1 MVLYPLFQAGWFD
14 LMDCLDLSHRMEE
27 SKMEVLD
34 CVEVIVE
41 KETYAREGVHLGMQG
56 WICFEQ
62 CTEDYWLVNF
72 PQYGE
77 KDDIAEI
84 SIREKDL
91 KLIPVMNPNV
101 NERIKAQFDA
111 KASSEKLSDVGDD
124 DLSGYM
130 I

>member
-1 MVLYPLFQAGWFD
+1 
-14 LMDCLDLSHRMEE
+14 
-27 SKMEVLD
+27 MEVLD

-62 CTEDYWLVNF
+62 CTEGYWLVNF

-84 SIREKDL
+84 SIKEEDL
-91 KLIPVMNPNV
+91 KVIPVMNAIV
-101 NERIKAQFDA
+101 NEQIKAKYDAEDSFGKAFD
-111 KASSEKLSDVGDD
+111 KDD
-124 DLSGYM
+124 DLSGYL